1 MNKLNKSIRVITLV
15 IISGFFLISQAIA
28 TDSNGIKIDN
38 NKKMLVAPKG
48 EKYQWYQNGK
58 LLADQNQRYLEVH
71 NSGRYL
77 VEMKDENGEQKTEI
91 IQVAVTAGTIH
102 KIYVIGDSTVQTYN
116 SSYYPQQGWGAVLHN
131 FFDVTKFE
139 VDNYSIGGRS
149 SKSFFVEGRWETV
162 KNLLDSG
169 DYVFIQWGINDRD
182 WTHSARYTPLS
193 PIDSFSMFLRIYVND
208 TREKGA
214 IPVLISPMV
223 MCSVDRNVYTEPGSN
238 YRGAVYNVSQE
249 LNVAFVDLDMLS
261 FANNKAAGLEYIKY
275 FWYKFFEPGEY
286 PNYPNGFSNDWTHFQ
301 EMGALEMSKLIME
314 GLQELNADTN
324 IAKLIAAMTP
334 LYHVEV
340 DANIPDAGLYTHSDD
355 YPAGAN
361 VTIKTRL
368 NNGYAFYRW
377 EDDSSH
383 VVSTDNLYMFTM
395 QAKDYNFIAS
405 LKDCNDSIGGTA
417 RYDACAICSGGNT
430 NKPVCSGTS
439 QSESACNY
447 DGTIE
452 NQVVNG
458 MTKYFVNTAGTS
470 QAEFVYAVST
480 DITEEYQIGLV
491 CQASDTSYHLSIY
504 VNDVLAF
511 EDLEIEKLPDW
522 QLKLLDLDLAQGTN
536 EIKVVTNSE
545 MGGIKFD
552 QLTYYSDNLSK
563 GQCHV
568 SGVKQ
573 VSSSDLIVFPNPFV
587 ESAKIHGIEHSRYAI
602 FNVLGL
608 LVDEGICT
616 KDCSIGT
623 TLERGIYLLSVQDG
637 NDYQTQVIQ
646 KL

>member
-1 MNKLNKSIRVITLV
+1 MLSKSNRVIAFV
-15 IISGFFLISQAIA
+15 FISVFFLISKAMA
-28 TDSNGIKIDN
+28 VEVGGINIDN
-38 NKKMLVAPKG
+38 SKKMLVAPEAKT
-48 EKYQWYQNGK
+48 YQWYLNGK
-58 LLADQNQRYLEVH
+58 LLAGKDHRYLEVH

-77 VEMKDENGEQKTEI
+77 VEMKDENGKQKTEI

-116 SSYYPQQGWGAVLHN
+116 SSYYPQQGWGAVLQY
-131 FFDVTKFE
+131 FFDATKFVVE
-139 VDNYSIGGRS
+139 NHAIGGRS

-182 WTHSARYTPLS
+182 WTHPARYTPLS

-249 LNVAFVDLDMLS
+249 LNVPFVDLDMLS
-261 FANNKAAGLEYIKY
+261 FANNQAAGLEYIQY

-286 PNYPNGFSNDWTHFQ
+286 PNYPDGFSTDWTHFQ

-324 IAKLIAAMTP
+324 IVKLNDAMTP

-340 DANIPDAGLYTHSDD
+340 GANIPDAELYTHSDD
-355 YPAGAN
+355 YPVGAN
-361 VTIKTRL
+361 VTIKTHL
-368 NNGYAFYRW
+368 KGGYTFYRW
-377 EDDSSH
+377 EDDSAH
-383 VVSTDNLYMFTM
+383 IVSTDNLYMFTM
-395 QAKDYNFIAS
+395 QAKNYSFVAS

-417 RYDACAICSGGNT
+417 KYDACAICSGGNT
-430 NKPVCSGTS
+430 NKPVCTGAL
-439 QSESACNY
+439 QIESACNY
-447 DGTIE
+447 DGYVDK
-452 NQVVNG
+452 QVVNG
-458 MTKYFVNTAGTS
+458 ANKYYVNTSGTS
-470 QAEFVYAVST
+470 QAEFVYAIST
-480 DITEEYQIGLV
+480 DSAGEYQIGLV

-504 VNDVLAF
+504 INDALAY
-511 EDLEIEKLPDW
+511 EDLVIEKLPDW
-522 QLKLLDLDLAQGTN
+522 QLNLLDLVLIQGTN
-536 EIKVVTNSE
+536 EVKVITNSDV
-545 MGGIKFD
+545 GGIKFD

-573 VSSSDLIVFPNPFV
+573 VVSTGLLVFPNPFI
-587 ESAKIHGIEHSRYAI
+587 ESTKILGEDNYRYEI
-602 FNVLGL
+602 YNVLGL
-608 LVDEGICT
+608 MVEEGICCKET
-616 KDCSIGT
+616 TIGT
-623 TLERGIYLLSVQDG
+623 MLQQGIYVLSVQTG
-637 NDYQTQVIQ
+637 NEYHTQIIQ